1 MQQTIDETADR
12 RERQLAYN
20 KAHNITPRQVV
31 KSGTSLV
38 SGSDLPSALP
48 DKVYIE
54 SSIPTKDPMVEHLSA
69 SQLRSLL
76 DSTRKKMYEAAKAL
90 DFSEA
95 ARLRDE
101 ANNLE
106 DKLLK
111 LERAS

>member
-1 MQQTIDETADR
+1 MIYSLCVGGAGGEKWAEKIER
-12 RERQLAYN
+12 RPIILYLCESRYSLC
-20 KAHNITPRQVV
+20 ITP
-31 KSGTSLV
+31 KLTTM
-38 SGSDLPSALP
+38 SDS
-48 DKVYIE
+48 
-54 SSIPTKDPMVEHLSA
+54 TKDPMIEHLSA